1 VDEARVDDQLIKLA
15 ALLNDLH
22 QSLIVCA
29 AYVASLTSHML
40 RIWNA
45 SYFLIVLRAAKSAVH
60 HDRAP

>member
-1 VDEARVDDQLIKLA
+1 VDKARVDDQLIKLA

-40 RIWNA
+40 RIGN
-45 SYFLIVLRAAKSAVH
+45 STNFLIVLRATVSAVH